1 MPIFAIS
8 NVGKFGIV
16 KDLAPHELP
25 MEAFSDGAHVRFA
38 ANYAEK
44 LPGFQNVFGTPSVPP
59 LWAMFAPSL
68 SEPAWIYAGTAKVYA
83 TEGTTHY
90 NITRQTASVDV
101 DYTGG
106 ISNIWNGGVLSGIPV
121 FTNGVDLPQ
130 YWAPHSY
137 TQRLQNL
144 TDWPSDAR
152 CAVIKPFK
160 QYLVAANIT
169 KASVRYPYMVKWSHP
184 AAPGTLPGT
193 WDETDPTYDAGEY
206 DFAEDSGFV
215 LDMHS
220 LRDIN
225 VVYREG
231 SVWGMQAVADSNIFR
246 FFRMFN
252 SFGALGLNCVTE
264 FVAGKHLVFSTN
276 DILIHD
282 GQNAESILQDRVRAA
297 VFRDID
303 TAGYRNSYV
312 IRIMAANEV
321 WCCYPSPGNTWADKA
336 VVWNWKTGAVGFKS
350 LGGLTYMTT
359 GVVPDNVSS
368 DLWSMPGSWEDLDKR
383 WGERNFTPAQEN
395 QLIVSYDGNFIAQH
409 GIRESA
415 NGTPIP
421 SMLERTGLGIPF
433 KQGQPP
439 DMSSMKFLRN
449 VWPRIS
455 GTIGA
460 VVNVEVGYQMEV
472 DGPVTWYPPKE
483 YVIGTTKKIDCL
495 VSGRL
500 LAVRFSSNTNMTWR
514 LHGYELDVSLGGNW

>member
-1 MPIFAIS
+1 
-8 NVGKFGIV
+8 
-16 KDLAPHELP
+16 
-25 MEAFSDGAHVRFA
+25 
-38 ANYAEK
+38 
-44 LPGFQNVFGTPSVPP
+44 
-59 LWAMFAPSL
+59 
-68 SEPAWIYAGTAKVYA
+68 
-83 TEGTTHY
+83 
-90 NITRQTASVDV
+90 
-101 DYTGG
+101 
-106 ISNIWNGGVLSGIPV
+106 
-121 FTNGVDLPQ
+121 
-130 YWAPHSY
+130 
-137 TQRLQNL
+137 
-144 TDWPSDAR
+144 
-152 CAVIKPFK
+152 
-160 QYLVAANIT
+160 
-169 KASVRYPYMVKWSHP
+169 
-184 AAPGTLPGT
+184 
-193 WDETDPTYDAGEY
+193 
-206 DFAEDSGFV
+206 
-215 LDMHS
+215 
-220 LRDIN
+220 
-225 VVYREG
+225 
-231 SVWGMQAVADSNIFR
+231 
-246 FFRMFN
+246 
-252 SFGALGLNCVTE
+252 
-264 FVAGKHLVFSTN
+264 
-276 DILIHD
+276 
-282 GQNAESILQDRVRAA
+282 
-297 VFRDID
+297 
-303 TAGYRNSYV
+303 
-312 IRIMAANEV
+312 MAANEV

-336 VVWNWKTGAVGFKS
+336 VVWNWKTGAIGFKS

-368 DLWSMPGSWEDLDKR
+368 DLWTMPGSWEDLDKR

-421 SMLERTGLGIPF
+421 AMLERTGLGIPF